1 MPINF
6 TPVQRRRLLRFLQVG
21 KVYAINARRI
31 AQHMG
36 FPLGGNQVMARNLIR
51 ECIEHDG
58 DLIASTLSNPKG
70 FYKVDTVNT
79 IELHSYLDSLENRAR
94 EINERR
100 TWMLNNWING
110 GHPPSNKRN
119 LRLR

>member
-1 MPINF
+1 MLINF
-6 TPVQRRRLLRFLQVG
+6 TPVQRRRLLLFLQVG
-21 KVYAINARRI
+21 KINAINARRI

-36 FPLGGNQVMARNLIR
+36 FPLGGNQVMTRNLIR
-51 ECIEHDG
+51 ECIEHER

-70 FYKVDTVNT
+70 FYKVDTINT
-79 IELHSYLDSLENRAR
+79 VELHSYLDSLENRAR

-110 GHPPSNKRN
+110 GHPLSNKRN